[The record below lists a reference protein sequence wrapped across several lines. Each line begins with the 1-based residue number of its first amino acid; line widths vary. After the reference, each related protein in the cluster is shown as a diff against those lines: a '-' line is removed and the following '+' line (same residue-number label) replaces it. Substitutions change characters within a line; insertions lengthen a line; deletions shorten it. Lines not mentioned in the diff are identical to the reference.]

1 MRNGCLSPIFF
12 IPALEYVIRKVQ
24 GNPKGLILNRAH
36 QRIFESN
43 YVNFMSENVN
53 TTKKKVF
60 GLVVNAE
67 EISICSCL
75 VDRMLDK
82 ITT

>member
-1 MRNGCLSPIFF
+1 M
-12 IPALEYVIRKVQ
+12 
-24 GNPKGLILNRAH
+24 NRAH

-43 YVNFMSENVN
+43 YVNFMSENIN

-67 EISICSCL
+67 EISICLCL
-75 VDRMLDK
+75 VDRMLDII
-82 ITT
+82 IT